1 MTVLTLDVPRPP
13 MTANQQRAW
22 HWRKQH
28 QAKNHAETLV
38 WAAARQARIPLLTAP
53 QTVRVVWYAP
63 DARRRDSD
71 ALGPMLKASL
81 DALVKC
87 GVLVD
92 DDHRHVTSTSMAI
105 ALDRDR
111 PRIELHIEEAQ

>member
-1 MTVLTLDVPRPP
+1 
-13 MTANQQRAW
+13 
-22 HWRKQH
+22 
-28 QAKNHAETLV
+28 
-38 WAAARQARIPLLTAP
+38 
-53 QTVRVVWYAP
+53 
-63 DARRRDSD
+63 
-71 ALGPMLKASL
+71 MLKASL